1 MSYPKNNGLRLTA
14 LGLIAATQFFPS
26 VSQAEAF
33 DTLTVTGNR
42 MQTPTL
48 LAPSSVITRTEI
60 ERLQIDDLPTLLSR
74 QAGISVTNSGGV
86 GQQSSIFMRGTE
98 SDHTL
103 ILVDGVKWYSAT
115 AGTAAIQDFPV
126 DQIER
131 IEIVRGPRSGLY
143 GAEAIGGVIN
153 IITRQGNGEMSPFFS
168 AGIGSD
174 STKKVQAG
182 VQGGNES
189 TRYNLSI
196 GHYHTD
202 GIDALKTADPDDDG
216 YRNKNVSASVNHQL
230 TDRLAVRARLFRAES
245 RVEFDNFYAPND
257 DPRNLNTQQV
267 LQVGTNYQ
275 VSDRWSMDIQLAES
289 RDKSTTEQNRDK
301 TSEFNTRHR
310 QIDIKN
316 TFLLSDTQFLNV
328 GLEYAEDEV
337 DGTVDFTEDSRDN
350 RAAYI
355 SWAGQY
361 ERHNWLVSAR
371 HDNNE
376 AYGSYTSGS
385 AEWGYQLSESL
396 MFIANAGS
404 AFKAPTFNDLYYPGS
419 EFFGVFYPASNPDL
433 DPEKSRTY
441 GVGLKGDQNWGGWEL
456 NAYQTEIRN
465 LIVFEDIPRNVNEAR
480 ISGIELDLN
489 TVLAGWDL
497 RFNLGYVDA
506 DDRETDERLIRRAR
520 KTANLH
526 ADKSFGDWSY
536 GASWRL
542 NGDRRDL
549 VYNDATFSN
558 DEEIVGGH
566 GIVDLRMAYQV
577 NNDWTVRLNVNN
589 AFDKDYE
596 TVYGYNSLDRQVM
609 LSVNYAP

>member
-14 LGLIAATQFFPS
+14 LGLIAFTQFIPS
-26 VSQAEAF
+26 ISQAESF

-115 AGTAAIQDFPV
+115 SGGAAIQDFPV

-153 IITRQGNGEMSPFFS
+153 IITRQGNGETSPFFS

-174 STKKVQAG
+174 STQKVQAG
-182 VQGGNES
+182 LQGGNES
-189 TRYNLSI
+189 TRYNLSV

-202 GIDALKTADPDDDG
+202 GIDALKTAEPDDDG
-216 YRNKNVSASVNHQL
+216 YRNKNISGSVNHQL
-230 TDRLAVRARLFRAES
+230 TDKLAVRARVFRAEA
-245 RVEFDNFYAPND
+245 RNEYDDEYNPNANI
-257 DPRNLNTQQV
+257 RNLNTQQV

-316 TFLLSDTQFLNV
+316 TFLLTDSQFLNV

-337 DGTVDFTEDSRDN
+337 DGTVDFIEDSRDN

-385 AEWGYQLSESL
+385 AEWGYELTEDL
-396 MFIANAGS
+396 MFVANAGS
-404 AFKAPTFNDLYYPGS
+404 AFKAPTFNDLYYPFSG
-419 EFFGVFYPASNPDL
+419 NPNL
-433 DPEKSRTY
+433 APEKSRTY
-441 GVGLKGDQNWGGWEL
+441 GVGLKGAQNWGQWHL
-456 NAYQTEIRN
+456 NSYQTEIRD
-465 LIVFEDIPRNVNEAR
+465 LITYSSSSSSMENINKAR
-480 ISGIELDLN
+480 IRGVELDLN

-497 RFNLGYVDA
+497 GLNLGYVDA

-526 ADKSFGDWSY
+526 ADKAFGDWSY

-549 VYNDATFSN
+549 AYNNVTGFN

-609 LSVNYAP
+609 LSVNYTP